1 MENVK
6 LIPYGISN
14 FQQVRN
20 ENLYYSDK
28 TQFLAEMENA
38 GHFLFIVRPRR
49 FGKSIFVSMMRTY
62 YDINEK
68 DNFEKNFSG
77 LYVYEHPTKE
87 MGRYQVLFLDFSQVG
102 GDSKIAEAKFE
113 KYGCIQWNKFAD
125 NYSRFYEDGF
135 VERVKGYKTFAEKL
149 TFITGKAQDAGY
161 QLYLIIDEYD
171 NFTNDILN
179 QEGKDVY
186 RNVTHSTGFYRDVFK
201 LFKPNFTR
209 ILMMGVTPVTLD
221 DLTSGFNIATNISLD
236 YLYDTM
242 LGFSEEEV
250 RKMIRYYKK
259 IGLIKA
265 DEDDLITDMKPWYDN
280 YCFAEESLDKDPKM
294 FNTDMVCYY
303 LDYYIKHGHAP
314 KQLIDPNAMTDYK
327 KLKNLVRIETIDNRR
342 QNIINTIAE
351 QGYIYGNVKR
361 SFPAERIADEDNFIS
376 LLYYYGMLTIIG
388 SRGARLKL
396 GIPNNNIRLQYYE
409 YLREEYS
416 RHENINI
423 SVLQDNFD
431 SAAFNGNWQPMV
443 DTITDAYKNN
453 STIRSMIEGERN
465 LQGFMSAFFSLNPY
479 YLVAPEVEL
488 NHGYCDFFFLP
499 DHKRYPEVAHSY
511 IIELKYLKTD
521 ATDADATRQWSEA
534 VEQIKG
540 YAQGKIV
547 QKLLDGTKLHLLV
560 VQIKG
565 YERIKAEEVIL

>member
-14 FQQVRN
+14 FLQVRK
-20 ENLYYSDK
+20 ENKYYSDK
-28 TQFLAEMENA
+28 TYFLEKMELA
-38 GHFLFIVRPRR
+38 GNFLFIVRPRR
-49 FGKSIFVSMMRTY
+49 FGKSIFVSMMRAY

-68 DNFEKNFSG
+68 HNFEKNFSG

-87 MGRYQVLFLDFSQVG
+87 MGQYQVLFLDFSQVG
-102 GDSKIAEAKFE
+102 GDSKTAQANFE
-113 KYGCIQWNKFAD
+113 TYGCNQLDRFAIA
-125 NYSRFYEDGF
+125 YSRYYDKYF
-135 VERVKGYKTFAEKL
+135 VNEVKEITTFASKL
-149 TFITGKAQDAGY
+149 TWIVGAAHAAGY

-242 LGFSEEEV
+242 LGFSEEDV
-250 RKMIRYYKK
+250 CKMIRYYKNF
-259 IGLIKA
+259 GLIKA
-265 DEDDLITDMKPWYDN
+265 DEDDLIADMKPWYDN
-280 YCFAEESLDKDPKM
+280 YCFAEESLNRDPNM

-327 KLKNLVRIETIDNRR
+327 KLKNLVSIDSLDNRR
-342 QNIINTIAE
+342 LNIINTIAE
-351 QGYIYGNVKR
+351 QGYIYGTVKR
-361 SFPAERIADEDNFIS
+361 SFPAERIADEDNFVS

-388 SRGARLKL
+388 SRGAMLKL
-396 GIPNNNIRLQYYE
+396 GIPNNNVRLQYYDYLMDE
-409 YLREEYS
+409 YERIAHVDTYPL
-416 RHENINI
+416 NIAYMK
-423 SVLQDNFD
+423 
-431 SAAFNGNWQPMV
+431 AAYDGNWMSMI
-443 DTITDAYKNN
+443 DTLTDAYRDNA
-453 STIRSMIEGERN
+453 SVRSLIEGERN
-465 LQGFMSAFFSLNPY
+465 FQGFMSAFFSLNPY

-499 DHKRYPEVAHSY
+499 DHRRYPEVAHSY
-511 IIELKYLKTD
+511 IIELKYLKKD
-521 ATDADATRQWSEA
+521 ATDADAVKQWDEA

-547 QKLLDGTKLHLLV
+547 QQLLDGTSLHLLV

-565 YERIKAEEVIL
+565 YERIKAEEVL